1 MIRAYK
7 NGALVVVHMLHRRN
21 INMVKVIR
29 RIPLYCLL
37 LLLLF
42 VGNYAN
48 AAITEV
54 QPLKF
59 GTFALVTNN
68 VVSTLKI
75 SDSGANPIASIKLYP
90 LVFGQAGHYQLTGYP
105 AWTPL
110 IITIADY
117 QIVKGASEPM
127 TIGSFVHDPVITDG
141 SGEATLK
148 LGATLSTSGT
158 NVVYGDAL
166 SSGTMNIVITW

>member
-1 MIRAYK
+1 MIMHI
-7 NGALVVVHMLHRRN
+7 LSRRD
-21 INMVKVIR
+21 MVKHIR
-29 RIPLYCLL
+29 KILLRRFLL
-37 LLLLF
+37 LLLI
-42 VGNYAN
+42 VGSNVN
-48 AAITEV
+48 AGITEV

-110 IITIADY
+110 IITIADF

-141 SGEATLK
+141 SGEALLK

-166 SSGTMNIVITW
+166 YSGSMNIVVTW

>member
-1 MIRAYK
+1 
-7 NGALVVVHMLHRRN
+7 MLHRRN
-21 INMVKVIR
+21 INMIKVMR
-29 RIPLYCLL
+29 RIPWYRFL

-42 VGNYAN
+42 IGNDAN

-68 VVSTLKI
+68 VISTLKI

-110 IITIADY
+110 IITIADF
-117 QIVKGASEPM
+117 QIVKGVSEPM
-127 TIGSFVHDPVITDG
+127 TIGSFVYDPVITDG

-166 SSGTMNIVITW
+166 YSGSMNIVVTW

>member
-1 MIRAYK
+1 MLMIK
-7 NGALVVVHMLHRRN
+7 NDHMFGEFKVLQRF
-21 INMVKVIR
+21 IIVKGLAMLMLSLSVNT
-29 RIPLYCLL
+29 Y
-37 LLLLF
+37 
-42 VGNYAN
+42 
-48 AAITEV
+48 AAIAEV

-75 SDSGANPIASIKLYP
+75 SESGANPVASIKLYP

-117 QIVKGASEPM
+117 QLTIGGSEPF
-127 TIGSFVHDPVITDG
+127 TIGSFTFDPVTTDG
-141 SGEATLK
+141 SGEALLK

-166 SSGTMNIVITW
+166 YTGNMNIVITW

>member
-1 MIRAYK
+1 MHILGRRDIKMIR
-7 NGALVVVHMLHRRN
+7 LV
-21 INMVKVIR
+21 R
-29 RIPLYCLL
+29 RIPLHHFL

-42 VGNYAN
+42 SGSYAN
-48 AAITEV
+48 AGITEV

-75 SDSGANPIASIKLYP
+75 SDSGANPVASIKLYP

-110 IITIADY
+110 IITIADF

-141 SGEATLK
+141 SGEALLK

-166 SSGTMNIVITW
+166 YSGNMNIVVTW